1 MTNNRTIVNLEQVT
15 DTCFVIMPFHA
26 LFDSEYERVIRP
38 AIRETGLECVRGN
51 EIYSDATI
59 VQDIWRSLR
68 QARVI
73 VAELSGR
80 NPNVLYEVG
89 LAHAIGKPIVL
100 LTRNQEDVP
109 FDLRTLRY
117 LLYDPNDPFWG
128 ENLHSK
134 LTDLLRKVLNTPSYA
149 SHLRGVEVQVDLPEI
164 PRQPLSPPEPEI
176 PEHDFNGVWKTTW
189 ISIKKQR
196 EHEAQ
201 LVIPPKHGRNFM
213 ATMTVGYMR
222 EGQRTIVQET
232 LAGPARGSDLSLTGV
247 NYTYVE
253 RGSSRAYSLDAFEL
267 RLSDNG
273 KKLAGEARLRHGTR
287 NVEFYRL
294 PDPIGR

>member
-1 MTNNRTIVNLEQVT
+1 MTNNQTIVDLEQVT
-15 DTCFVIMPFHA
+15 DTCFVVMPFHS
-26 LFDSEYERVIRP
+26 LFDSEYERVIQP

-51 EIYSDATI
+51 EIYSEANI

-109 FDLRTLRY
+109 FDLRALRY
-117 LLYDPNDPFWG
+117 LYYDPNDPFWG
-128 ENLHSK
+128 ENLRSA
-134 LTDLLRKVLNTPSYA
+134 LTDSVRIVLDPSSIA
-149 SHLRGVEVQVDLPEI
+149 SHLKGVNVQVDLPEI
-164 PRQPLSPPEPEI
+164 PKQPLSPPEPEI
-176 PEHDFNGVWKTTW
+176 PEQDFNGVWQTTW

-201 LVIPPKHGRNFM
+201 LVIPSKHGRNFM
-213 ATMTVGYMR
+213 ASMTVRFMR
-222 EGQRTIVQET
+222 EEQWTIVQET
-232 LAGPARGSDLSLTGV
+232 LAGTARGSDLSLTGV

-253 RGSSRAYSLDAFEL
+253 RGSSASYSLDAFEL

-273 KKLAGEARLRHGTR
+273 KKLYGEARLRHGPR

-294 PDPIGR
+294 PNPNDR